1 MKLGWGFLVE
11 HSPELKFSPTLG
23 TESSHVPAFPLPS
36 WTHTWKMPVHLRG
49 VVAFLGWCILG
60 VVGEGQGE
68 PVEKGQNSG
77 LGLISVAS
85 AQQPA

>member
-1 MKLGWGFLVE
+1 
-11 HSPELKFSPTLG
+11 
-23 TESSHVPAFPLPS
+23 
-36 WTHTWKMPVHLRG
+36 MPVHLRG